1 MVKLLQERGMRVP
14 RTHDAEFQLALYGY
28 YRLSGFWYPA
38 RVFFR
43 DAAGNKVACPFSG
56 KPRRQD
62 SFQPGTTLDG
72 AVALYQFDK
81 ALRLLMLDAIETIEV
96 HLKTVLAH
104 ELGKADPMAYTKTTL
119 IDPKFLAVRQG
130 FKVSKWEEWLSGQQ
144 RKLDKSREDC
154 IEWHRLSQREIPYW
168 VAVEA
173 WDFGTLSTHFQVLKR
188 KPQSWILER
197 LNLPDAKIF
206 AEWLRQ
212 INLLRNRSAHHTRI
226 WNQKSA
232 NTIEPLK
239 TEPYFQALNLS
250 SSARERL
257 YGMIA
262 VLWFLLHKVS
272 PASRWIH
279 EVADLVDA
287 KPAMPGCTFAAMG
300 FPSEAGFPRKIF
312 GI

>member
-1 MVKLLQERGMRVP
+1 MVKLLQGRGMRILRV
-14 RTHDAEFQLALYGY
+14 RDAEAQLAQFGY

-38 RVFFR
+38 RTFLL
-43 DAAGNKVACPFSG
+43 DAAGNKVSCPFSG
-56 KPRRQD
+56 KPKRQD
-62 SFQPGTTLDG
+62 SFQPGTSLEG
-72 AVALYQFDK
+72 AVTLYKFDK
-81 ALRLLMLDAIETIEV
+81 ALRLLMLDAVETIEV

-119 IDPKFLAVRQG
+119 IDPKFLIVKQG
-130 FKVSKWEEWLSGQQ
+130 YEVSKWAQWLYGQQ
-144 RKLDKSREDC
+144 RKLDKSHEDC
-154 IEWHRLSQREIPYW
+154 IVWHRQSQREIPYW

-173 WDFGTLSTHFQVLKR
+173 WDFGTLSMHFQILKR
-188 KPQSWILER
+188 KPQSWILAR
-197 LNLPDAKIF
+197 LNMSDAKIF

-212 INLLRNRSAHHTRI
+212 INLLRNRSAPHTRI

-232 NTIEPLK
+232 NAIEPLR
-239 TEPYFQALNLS
+239 TEPYFRALNLS

-262 VLWFLLHKVS
+262 VLWFLLQKVD
-272 PASRWIH
+272 PTSRWIH
-279 EVADLVDA
+279 EVTDLVDA

-300 FPSEAGFPRKIF
+300 FPSDAGFPRKVF